1 VSIPYYRTMIVEL
14 SKDGIVQT
22 VVIVGTTNANFARET
37 AEFENPGWT
46 AGWVGPGVVACR

>member
-1 VSIPYYRTMIVEL
+1 MSIPYYRTMIVEL

-37 AEFENPGWT
+37 AEFENPGWA